1 MPLGPYPDWKT
12 CLSAQRR
19 KGKSPESAR
28 KICGA
33 LEQRSKN
40 ASQVPNHL
48 KPALERS
55 QKALKFLE
63 RNNVAVVDTSLDDQD
78 SEAPIVMSNQPEFT
92 VSPDEESYAD
102 KITRIMDEYNVSE
115 EKAVQVVSKL
125 IEDEQRELER
135 RSFEIMKTRE
145 LEKAQ
150 TEEHNAQDSS
160 NNTSNQE

>member
-40 ASQVPNHL
+40 ASLVPNHL

-63 RNNVAVVDTSLDDQD
+63 RNNALREDTSLDDQD
-78 SEAPIVMSNQPEFT
+78 SEAPVLTQSTSSEFT

-102 KITRIMDEYNVSE
+102 KITRIMDQYNVSE

-135 RSFEIMKTRE
+135 RSFEIMKARE
-145 LEKAQ
+145 LEKA
-150 TEEHNAQDSS
+150 EEHNAQDTD
-160 NNTSNQE
+160 NTATTNQE